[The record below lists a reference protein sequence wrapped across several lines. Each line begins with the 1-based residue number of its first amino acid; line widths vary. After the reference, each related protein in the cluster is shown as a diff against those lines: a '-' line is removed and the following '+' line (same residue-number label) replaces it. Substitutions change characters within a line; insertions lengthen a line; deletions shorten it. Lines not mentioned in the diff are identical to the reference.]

1 MRKRLIRAGIF
12 AVGVA
17 ALIMAIS
24 MLFVV
29 ADTDGADLSYRTL
42 DLEATVQSNGDLTVT
57 QHIDMKLR
65 DRSDDDGDRPWKQLY
80 QQYTLNSSNLTD
92 ISDISVTNVTTGE
105 TYTQIA
111 PQTPSD
117 ISDTT
122 WNGEYA
128 NHWYIADVSQ
138 GESDPQPYE
147 PGVDGLAVSGG
158 SDSSTSA
165 SSKIIEIGWN
175 IPATVE
181 ADSLRFDVT
190 MTLHDVATAWS
201 DIVSLQWEP
210 FGKTNQVPIGTV
222 TGTVRFPDGVDEDTS
237 WAWLHTER
245 TSETSR
251 DADGGLRFTAYDV
264 KAGDY
269 LDVVAAYDRTAA
281 DSSAVTRVITGD
293 HLDALQADETR
304 QEQQWR
310 EQQRAHA
317 IRMVVFWAA
326 SIAIG
331 VLLCVIGLFGVRKSL
346 EAARY
351 RGGIEYWRDPP
362 GMSPASAATLIDVV
376 DSPAG
381 DLDSRVM
388 TSTVLALA
396 VKKAIAIYPGPASM
410 YAGIDMSQA
419 TNPVGLA
426 GMIGT
431 DANRL
436 AAAKQTSTM
445 VILPAALNDET
456 REAMGLSQS
465 ESACLD
471 LFIAISKRV
480 GGPVFDL
487 KQMTKACK
495 KWKKGYESLGSFT
508 TACGNEYAL
517 LGATRSTGGQA
528 AAAGLVGAVLG
539 VAMLVVNIT
548 NGNLAMALASGLPV
562 LIVGLF
568 CVFGASYTGLTDAGQ
583 EHAGRC
589 LGLKRYMQDFS
600 DFSDRGAADIAL
612 WDWYMVYAA
621 AFGISERVGKELAK
635 AYPQV
640 TDPTWLDSHAS
651 GSLLYWSY
659 RPFGWYGYGVGA
671 AAGAAS
677 DGGMGGPAF
686 AFGGDSFAA
695 GFGDI
700 GSQLNAG
707 FAEVRSTIQAAAP
720 SSSGGFS
727 GSGGSFSGGGFG
739 GSSGGS
745 GGGSFGGR

>member
-1 MRKRLIRAGIF
+1 MRKKQIWAGIGA
-12 AVGVA
+12 AVVA
-17 ALIMAIS
+17 VIVAMLS
-24 MLFVV
+24 VLFVI

-42 DLEATVQSNGDLTVT
+42 DLEAAVQANGDLTVT
-57 QHIDMKLR
+57 QHIDVKLR
-65 DRSDDDGDRPWKQLY
+65 DRSDDGDDRPWKQLY
-80 QQYTLNSSNLTD
+80 QQYTLNSSKLTD

-111 PQTPSD
+111 PQTPSA
-117 ISDTT
+117 ISDAD
-122 WNGEYA
+122 WNREYA
-128 NHWYIADVSQ
+128 NHWYIADVSH
-138 GESDPQPYE
+138 GASNPQVYE
-147 PGVDGLAVSGG
+147 PGTDGLVVSGG
-158 SDSSTSA
+158 DSTASVSA
-165 SSKIIEIGWN
+165 KIIEIGWN

-181 ADSLRFDVT
+181 ANSLRFDVT
-190 MTLHDVATAWS
+190 MTLHDVSTAWD
-201 DIVSLQWEP
+201 DIVNLQWEP
-210 FGKTNQVPIGTV
+210 FGKKNQVPIGTV
-222 TGTVRFPDGVDEDTS
+222 TGVVHFPEGVGTDTS

-251 DADGGLRFTAYDV
+251 AANGDLQFTAYDV

-269 LDVVAAYDRTAA
+269 LDVVIAYDRDAA
-281 DSSAVTRVITGD
+281 DSSAVARTGKGER
-293 HLDALQADETR
+293 LDALQADETR

-317 IRMVVFWAA
+317 IWMVVFWTA
-326 SIAIG
+326 SIVIG
-331 VLLCVIGLFGVRKSL
+331 VLLCVIGLFGVRKSVKV
-346 EAARY
+346 AQY

-376 DSPAG
+376 DSSAG
-381 DLDSRVM
+381 DRDSRVM

-396 VKKAIAIYPGPASM
+396 VKKAIAIYPGPANI

-419 TNPVGLA
+419 NPVGLA
-426 GMIGT
+426 GLIGS

-436 AAAKQTSTM
+436 AAVKQTSTM

-456 REAMGLSQS
+456 RDAMELSQS

-471 LFIAISKRV
+471 LFITISKRV
-480 GGPVFDL
+480 GSPVFDL
-487 KQMTKACK
+487 QQMTKACK
-495 KWKKGYESLGSFT
+495 KWKKGYESLGAFT

-517 LGATRSTGGQA
+517 LGATRNTGGQA
-528 AAAGLVGAVLG
+528 AVCGILGAILG
-539 VAMLVVNIT
+539 FVMLGFNIS
-548 NGNLAMALASGLPV
+548 NGNLAMALTSGIPV
-562 LIVGLF
+562 LAVSLF
-568 CVFGASYTGLTDAGQ
+568 CLFGASYTGLTDSGQ

-640 TDPTWLDSHAS
+640 TDPAWLDSNAS

-659 RPFGWYGYGVGA
+659 RPYGWYGHSVGA
-671 AAGAAS
+671 AAGAAMN
-677 DGGMGGPAF
+677 GGLDGPAF

-700 GSQLNAG
+700 GAQLNAG

-720 SSSGGFS
+720 SSSG